1 MDHSCRGSL
10 EEYSK
15 PISNRLI
22 EKHGL
27 LLKTEGPLIVLEV
40 FMKMTVRNVKGATF
54 IDLIFST
61 AVMLLVTSS
70 FYTLLLSFYEN
81 YGLQEAIA
89 EMQQQVR
96 VADDLIARE
105 IRQTGYDPT
114 GALFLIKK
122 PNDAKLTKE
131 KNNSHN
137 AQKNQPTE
145 RKKKATP
152 TLFHFLADLNRN
164 G

>member
-61 AVMLLVTSS
+61 AVIKQVTSS
-70 FYTLLLSFYEN
+70 FYTLLLWFY
-81 YGLQEAIA
+81 GGGGRRGAGA
-89 EMQQQVR
+89 GGR
-96 VADDLIARE
+96 RRGRGAD
-105 IRQTGYDPT
+105 
-114 GALFLIKK
+114 
-122 PNDAKLTKE
+122 
-131 KNNSHN
+131 
-137 AQKNQPTE
+137 
-145 RKKKATP
+145 
-152 TLFHFLADLNRN
+152 
-164 G
+164 